1 MKRRYTLS
9 GIHSAI
15 LVLESREDNDVSSIL
30 NRMKQQRH
38 HHDYADFMLMYL
50 GAVKVQ
56 TEIIPRSKGIGPYRT
71 HYECDDETATL
82 IKMFLQ

>member
-1 MKRRYTLS
+1 
-9 GIHSAI
+9 
-15 LVLESREDNDVSSIL
+15 
-30 NRMKQQRH
+30 
-38 HHDYADFMLMYL
+38 MLMYL